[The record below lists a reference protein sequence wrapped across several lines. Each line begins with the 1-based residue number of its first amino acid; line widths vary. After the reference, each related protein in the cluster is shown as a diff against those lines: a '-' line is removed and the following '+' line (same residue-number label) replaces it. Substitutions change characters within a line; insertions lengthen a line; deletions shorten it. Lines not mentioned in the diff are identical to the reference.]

1 MASENIPSL
10 FEYGAR
16 LLARDTGEFS
26 DYSSDLWLFFG
37 VQLLFF
43 VVTPLGIMLWR
54 LLLNWRSGFMA
65 MFKAPVGRHG
75 NKRSPASALRF
86 WLFEQTPY
94 GYYMDIAQ
102 AAFSAISCIM
112 FISVAYAAYDPDS
125 VQGIEFFFTLYFF
138 GDFLI
143 RLYIAQDSLKFFLSL
158 VSLLD
163 FITVV
168 PAIVTWLMSGLTAF
182 ETDVQVIVQCI
193 RVMRVFRIFRVIRV
207 IRVMS
212 VSQSYAFQRQVFV
225 LVMTVLSLVF
235 AAAGLFQ
242 IFESSPGKEYP
253 FHKAVYYAAITVI
266 GRPGVPFTA
275 TITAVFLT
283 VLAMSAAT
291 IIPTFVAEL
300 IRLWYDN
307 AALDKYAGNPEAP
320 HTIVCGDTNASRL
333 RVLVS
338 QYFHPSRDPNTLA
351 PIIILAEGKPEGAL
365 RALLE
370 QHKHS
375 GNVRYIRGSGRR
387 TADLRRAAAHMA
399 STCIV
404 LNYRSDKDAAAADT
418 EVLSTVMAVK
428 NVNPKM
434 RVLAQLHRARK
445 RNQLKLVPGFSD
457 GDRAIAA
464 MSLGATLIGLGTH
477 MPGFATF
484 ITNLIR
490 RGGTGQHH
498 QNTVAAA
505 TKAGWAMFLYGEAA
519 KPTGNKD
526 VDPRTGRP
534 LSRTPLDEY
543 AASFDAQVLEVEV
556 TPRLV
561 GRTFAAAA
569 RVAYLRYNIT
579 LIGATVPV
587 NEELLGLVPGMPRTF
602 RLALFPA
609 DTILSVGMKLY
620 AIAAD
625 ESDLELFRVETG
637 GRTRNALEKVADSV
651 KFLPFDIPG
660 ISKQE
665 EQSEVTNGEEVQNG
679 ANIPLPGIHLGP
691 KPGDQYGH
699 NNEASKDIMIP
710 WCFKEQDLDGGSTN
724 AFLRALHI
732 PVFASEMNR
741 TEAVCETCRRSHA
754 PLFNPTTALS
764 GCGIVSLGDAEASL
778 AVENSG
784 SPIVLGAQFD
794 PFSKTSSSTSLST
807 PSKNESERKNLL
819 TANGESSPNT
829 EALVQSSPTSNASSS
844 SLALSKLPP
853 IVDRYGRRPSL
864 GDDGF
869 GGIDDTDDV
878 VGVTGPLMTQPPPL
892 NAGTAAGIVAAANSQ
907 ANMNS
912 LGVRLALPSASAVS
926 EDITLVVPHDAASG
940 KNTKYSNHVLILG
953 VNDNIGYILRAIG
966 SMLTRQR
973 NALALPST
981 SNVSTTPEFMDG
993 DQYDLQSSDVVILAA
1008 AKPADGAINAMYAG
1022 SSRLLNKVTF
1032 ITGNPADASELLK
1045 AGAATARA
1053 AIVLTQSKP
1062 AASADGSDNLSDDTE
1077 AIMITATLS
1086 KLAPS
1091 LHVITEILHG
1101 SHAPFIRP
1109 VGSNLNDAQRSAFAF
1124 ILEERETAR
1133 QRQKLDDAVR
1143 KLETETG
1150 VLSSAFF
1157 QSNIGNGSS
1166 IPDTPATR
1174 LLGKL
1179 IRQQVRL
1186 RSLQAAQY
1194 RLFHGGRIPV
1204 ALGRPNN
1211 TLDSRTTDGLQ
1222 AGRHLDLDGEI
1233 DVAFSNLTNAAIV
1246 DVLVGVRE
1254 DFGNTASMAANDGA
1268 SFSTGGG
1275 GGGGGSS
1282 KGSGATNDLYTSP
1295 AFAAGRVFSFAT
1307 MDSIITEARFEPYIV
1322 SIVKQLVRAARR
1334 QRLVLLPVPDAVVMA
1349 RLAEAAANVTH
1360 GATGTVSTN
1369 AINASRRQY
1378 FNELVS
1384 RNAQGTTPSEGKSYE
1399 HYGEVF
1405 EVLLRCW
1412 RLLPVGIYR
1421 RVHPAMGLK
1430 TPPQTTA
1437 AVAAASGLPS
1447 LSGDAFTYNRALVS
1461 YMYTSPPPN
1470 TRLSEHDLLY
1480 VLHIDEGDEDGK

>member
-1 MASENIPSL
+1 
-10 FEYGAR
+10 
-16 LLARDTGEFS
+16 
-26 DYSSDLWLFFG
+26 
-37 VQLLFF
+37 
-43 VVTPLGIMLWR
+43 
-54 LLLNWRSGFMA
+54 
-65 MFKAPVGRHG
+65 
-75 NKRSPASALRF
+75 
-86 WLFEQTPY
+86 
-94 GYYMDIAQ
+94 MDIIQ
-102 AAFSAISCIM
+102 ATFSAISCIM
-112 FISVAYAAYDPDS
+112 FISVAYSAYDPDS

-225 LVMTVLSLVF
+225 LIMTVLSLVF

-275 TITAVFLT
+275 TVTAVFLT

-387 TADLRRAAAHMA
+387 TADLRRAAAHLA

-404 LNYRSDKDAAAADT
+404 LNYRSDKDASAADT

-434 RVLAQLHRARK
+434 HVLAQLHRARK
-445 RNQLKLVPGFSD
+445 RNQLKLVPGFTD

-464 MSLGATLIGLGTH
+464 MGLGATLIGLGTH

-484 ITNLIR
+484 VTNLIR
-490 RGGTGQHH
+490 RGGAGKHH
-498 QNTVAAA
+498 HNSVTAA

-519 KPTGNKD
+519 KPTTNKD
-526 VDPRTGRP
+526 VDSRTGRP

-543 AASFDAQVLEVEV
+543 VASFDAQVMEVEV

-569 RVAYLRYNIT
+569 RMAYLRYRIT

-609 DTILSVGMKLY
+609 DTVLSVGMKLY

-625 ESDLELFRVETG
+625 EEDLELFRVETG

-660 ISKQE
+660 MSKE
-665 EQSEVTNGEEVQNG
+665 RNTEGEVTNGEEINNG

-691 KPGDQYGH
+691 RPGDQYGH
-699 NNEASKDIMIP
+699 NSDASKDITVP

-732 PVFASEMNR
+732 PVFASEVNR
-741 TEAVCETCRRSHA
+741 LNAVCDTCRRPHA
-754 PLFNPTTALS
+754 PFFNPLSSLS
-764 GCGIVSLGDAEASL
+764 GCGIVSLGEMDVNE
-778 AVENSG
+778 VPSG
-784 SPIVLGAQFD
+784 SPIVTGAQFD
-794 PFSKTSSSTSLST
+794 PFAKSSSVST
-807 PSKNESERKNLL
+807 PSKTENERKSLL
-819 TANGESSPNT
+819 TSHGETAPDT
-829 EALVQSSPTSNASSS
+829 ETLVVQSSPVSS
-844 SLALSKLPP
+844 SLNTANVGITLSKLPP

-926 EDITLVVPHDAASG
+926 EDITLVVPSDAASG
-940 KNTKYSNHVLILG
+940 KNTKYSDHVLILG

-973 NALALPST
+973 NLTAISNAGTSAPST
-981 SNVSTTPEFMDG
+981 DFADG
-993 DQYDLQSSDVVILAA
+993 DQYDLRATDVVILAA

-1022 SSRLLNKVTF
+1022 SARLLNKVTF

-1143 KLETETG
+1143 KLETESGLLAT
-1150 VLSSAFF
+1150 AFL
-1157 QSNIGNGSS
+1157 QPNYALT
-1166 IPDTPATR
+1166 IPDTPTTR

-1179 IRQQVRL
+1179 IRQQARL
-1186 RSLQAAQY
+1186 RALQAAQY
-1194 RLFHGGRIPV
+1194 RLFHGGRVPV
-1204 ALGRPNN
+1204 SLTRSSSTGT

-1222 AGRHLDLDGEI
+1222 AGRHMDLDGEI
-1233 DVAFSNLTNAAIV
+1233 DVAFSNITNAAIV

-1254 DFGNTASMAANDGA
+1254 DFGSNASMAANDGA

-1334 QRLVLLPVPDAVVMA
+1334 QRLVLLPVPDAIVMA
-1349 RLAEAAANVTH
+1349 RLAEAAAANNNS
-1360 GATGTVSTN
+1360 STSSPSTISSN
-1369 AINASRRQY
+1369 AIVASRRQY
-1378 FNELVS
+1378 FNDLVS
-1384 RNAQGTTPSEGKSYE
+1384 RNSQGTSTEGKSFE
-1399 HYGEVF
+1399 HYGEIF

-1412 RLLPVGIYR
+1412 RLLPVGLYR

-1430 TPPQTTA
+1430 TPPQTTT

-1447 LSGDAFTYNRALVS
+1447 LSGDNFTYNRALVS

-1480 VLHIDEGDEDGK
+1480 VLHVDEGDEDGK